1 MLELPGSADGDS
13 ARELL
18 LGLRFYSTESR
29 FIMRPERLPGRV
41 LEVCVF
47 TCLVTLLVFYAWQ
60 EEEDGDPDGGGPW
73 RVRAGL
79 CCHDC

>member
-1 MLELPGSADGDS
+1 MLEPPGGS

-29 FIMRPERLPGRV
+29 FVVRPERLPGRV

-47 TCLVTLLVFYAWQ
+47 TCLVTLLIFYAWQ
-60 EEEDGDPDGGGPW
+60 EEEDGEDQDGGGPW
-73 RVRAGL
+73 RVRAYVRMAA
-79 CCHDC
+79 